1 MLSQLGCVDVLGMPN
16 CALYRIPT
24 ARYSRVFAV
33 ARVHTRHV
41 RTHRFRLAYL
51 REGMENMRASPLEYV
66 SMGPLYHHASPVL
79 LARLA
84 SIRFHHPPI
93 PTSLRLPLP
102 PLYTGYN
109 AIQPYITRRPS
120 LSFSLRVCSLPL
132 DRRSC
137 VACVCVD
144 TARGGENENSSRVRM
159 LASGIQLERAIGP
172 NGMKFLCGQT
182 QERSRAS
189 FFSLAQPELPP
200 IRTIFVQP
208 ESRVIEMASLFLRA
222 YPERNEISLGECSFC
237 SISHVERIDG
247 ISFFSGAGSSS
258 FDLISNRE
266 GSEPPPPLTSF
277 PGFTPEIFSIQLF
290 PLCFLLSLSLT
301 LFTVP
306 PDILSSGTS
315 EGEVSVLEGENATL
329 SCKATGRPAPRVLW
343 RREKSGSI
351 LMRGLHDPLIPGKIL
366 HFYLESST
374 LASVVPGD
382 K

>member
-1 MLSQLGCVDVLGMPN
+1 MRVIPHSYGQIQSGVCGRSCAHTSRTHAPVSISLSQRRDGK
-16 CALYRIPT
+16 Y
-24 ARYSRVFAV
+24 
-33 ARVHTRHV
+33 
-41 RTHRFRLAYL
+41 
-51 REGMENMRASPLEYV
+51 
-66 SMGPLYHHASPVL
+66 
-79 LARLA
+79 ARLA
-84 SIRFHHPPI
+84 ARIRFNGTPVPPCLTRVARPPRLYSFPPSSDSYFP
-93 PTSLRLPLP
+93 PTSPP

-200 IRTIFVQP
+200 ICTIFVQP

-237 SISHVERIDG
+237 S
-247 ISFFSGAGSSS
+247 
-258 FDLISNRE
+258 
-266 GSEPPPPLTSF
+266 
-277 PGFTPEIFSIQLF
+277 
-290 PLCFLLSLSLT
+290 T
-301 LFTVP
+301 LFH
-306 PDILSSGTS
+306 L
-315 EGEVSVLEGENATL
+315 
-329 SCKATGRPAPRVLW
+329 PRRKD
-343 RREKSGSI
+343 RRYFIFLGS
-351 LMRGLHDPLIPGKIL
+351 REQQ
-366 HFYLESST
+366 F
-374 LASVVPGD
+374 
-382 K
+382 

>member
-1 MLSQLGCVDVLGMPN
+1 MPHP
-16 CALYRIPT
+16 CCSP
-24 ARYSRVFAV
+24 
-33 ARVHTRHV
+33 
-41 RTHRFRLAYL
+41 
-51 REGMENMRASPLEYV
+51 ASPLFV
-66 SMGPLYHHASPVL
+66 STILRFL
-79 LARLA
+79 LP
-84 SIRFHHPPI
+84 SDFP
-93 PTSLRLPLP
+93 P

-109 AIQPYITRRPS
+109 ATQPYITRRPS

-266 GSEPPPPLTSF
+266 GSEPPPPPPLSPDLRPKFFRYNSF
-277 PGFTPEIFSIQLF
+277 LF
-290 PLCFLLSLSLT
+290 VSSSLFLSLCSQFRRIYLALAHRKAKYPFWRVKT
-301 LFTVP
+301 LPSRVKLP
-306 PDILSSGTS
+306 GGRHLVCSGD
-315 EGEVSVLEGENATL
+315 AR
-329 SCKATGRPAPRVLW
+329 K
-343 RREKSGSI
+343 
-351 LMRGLHDPLIPGKIL
+351 
-366 HFYLESST
+366 
-374 LASVVPGD
+374 VVPYL
-382 K
+382 

>member
-1 MLSQLGCVDVLGMPN
+1 MEDKTILSLGQRTVTHSPRFLVTLESAKSKNQSEWRDEEEATSRLHIRQLREADRGCYMCQLNTKPMLSQLGCVDVLGMPN

-93 PTSLRLPLP
+93 PTSLRLPP
-102 PLYTGYN
+102 SPLCTGYN
-109 AIQPYITRRPS
+109 ATQPYITRRPS

-200 IRTIFVQP
+200 ICTIFVQP

-237 SISHVERIDG
+237 S
-247 ISFFSGAGSSS
+247 
-258 FDLISNRE
+258 
-266 GSEPPPPLTSF
+266 
-277 PGFTPEIFSIQLF
+277 
-290 PLCFLLSLSLT
+290 T
-301 LFTVP
+301 LFH
-306 PDILSSGTS
+306 L
-315 EGEVSVLEGENATL
+315 
-329 SCKATGRPAPRVLW
+329 PRRKD
-343 RREKSGSI
+343 RRYFIFLGS
-351 LMRGLHDPLIPGKIL
+351 REQQ
-366 HFYLESST
+366 F
-374 LASVVPGD
+374 
-382 K
+382 

>member
-1 MLSQLGCVDVLGMPN
+1 MPHP
-16 CALYRIPT
+16 CCSP
-24 ARYSRVFAV
+24 
-33 ARVHTRHV
+33 
-41 RTHRFRLAYL
+41 
-51 REGMENMRASPLEYV
+51 ASPLFV
-66 SMGPLYHHASPVL
+66 STILRFL
-79 LARLA
+79 LP
-84 SIRFHHPPI
+84 SDFPP
-93 PTSLRLPLP
+93 P

-109 AIQPYITRRPS
+109 ATQPYITRRPS

-200 IRTIFVQP
+200 ICTIFVQP

-266 GSEPPPPLTSF
+266 GSEPPPPPPLSPDLRPKFFRYNSF
-277 PGFTPEIFSIQLF
+277 LF
-290 PLCFLLSLSLT
+290 VSSSLFLSLCSQFRRIYLALAHRKAKYPFWRVKT
-301 LFTVP
+301 LPSRVKLP
-306 PDILSSGTS
+306 GGRHLVCSGD
-315 EGEVSVLEGENATL
+315 AR
-329 SCKATGRPAPRVLW
+329 K
-343 RREKSGSI
+343 
-351 LMRGLHDPLIPGKIL
+351 
-366 HFYLESST
+366 
-374 LASVVPGD
+374 VVPYL
-382 K
+382 

>member
-1 MLSQLGCVDVLGMPN
+1 MRVIPHSYGQIQSGVCGRSCAHTSRTHAPVSISLSQRRDGK
-16 CALYRIPT
+16 Y
-24 ARYSRVFAV
+24 
-33 ARVHTRHV
+33 
-41 RTHRFRLAYL
+41 
-51 REGMENMRASPLEYV
+51 
-66 SMGPLYHHASPVL
+66 
-79 LARLA
+79 ARLA
-84 SIRFHHPPI
+84 ARIRFNGTPVPPCLTRVARPPRLYSFPPSSDSYFP
-93 PTSLRLPLP
+93 PTSLRLPP
-102 PLYTGYN
+102 SPLCTGYN
-109 AIQPYITRRPS
+109 ATQPYITRRPS